1 METDHNSNIST
12 SMSGGSDEEQRIFNP
27 RRLAL
32 ARRRRG
38 LKKTE
43 LAAAVGVEPRSLVN
57 YEAGQRPKA
66 DILRRLS
73 DFLDFPEQFFFGED
87 IEEIDSATVSFRSM
101 ARMTSSQQEQARGQ
115 GALCLQLNSW
125 FQKRFGMPSA
135 SIPQIRLD
143 PPEEAASM
151 VRTEWGLGVQPIPDM
166 IQLLESKGVRIFSLS
181 VKAREVDAFSMWK
194 EDTPFVML
202 NVQKSCEHSRFDAA
216 HELGHLVMHRHG
228 SPAGKEAEFEANRFA
243 SAFLMP
249 AQDVRAYARPNP
261 GMRALVQ
268 WKSRWGVSLAA
279 LNYRMHQLG
288 LTTDHY
294 YRQLSIQISRAGA
307 RTSEPNGLSRERSTL
322 LDKMLR
328 MLAADGVTRSD
339 IARDLGISVREL
351 DEMMFGLTMT
361 AIPGKRLAGPSLRK
375 ASSKLHLVR

>member
-1 METDHNSNIST
+1 
-12 SMSGGSDEEQRIFNP
+12 MSGSSDDQSIFNP

-66 DILRRLS
+66 EILRRLS
-73 DFLDFPEQFFFGED
+73 GVLDFPEEFFFGED

-101 ARMTSSQQEQARGQ
+101 ARMSASQQEQARGQ
-115 GALCLQLNSW
+115 GALCVHLNSW
-125 FQKRFGMPSA
+125 FAKRFGMPLA

-143 PPEEAASM
+143 APEEAASM
-151 VRTEWGLGVQPIPDM
+151 VRAEWGLGAHPIPDM
-166 IQLLESKGVRIFSLS
+166 IQLLESKGVRVFSLS

-194 EDTPFVML
+194 DDTPFVML

-261 GMRALVQ
+261 GIRALMQ
-268 WKSRWGVSLAA
+268 WKRRWGVSIAA

-294 YRQLSIQISRAGA
+294 YRQLCIQISRAGA
-307 RTSEPNGLSRERSTL
+307 RTSEPNGLPRERSTL

-328 MLAADGVTRSD
+328 ILAADGVTRTD
-339 IARDLGISVREL
+339 IARDLSISVAEL

-361 AIPGKRLAGPSLRK
+361 AIAGKRSTPAPERK
-375 ASSKLHLVR
+375 ASTKLHLVR